1 MGTIKDLQSSFA
13 EFRDVR
19 DWKQFHT
26 PKDLASA
33 ISIEASELQE
43 IFLWKSNEQI
53 SSNREELRPEVEA
66 ELADIFAFTLAFA
79 DIYQIDLEEAFK
91 EKMKANQEKYP
102 EGKVKGSAKKY
113 DKY

>member
-33 ISIEASELQE
+33 ISIEGIIKDQ
-43 IFLWKSNEQI
+43 
-53 SSNREELRPEVEA
+53 
-66 ELADIFAFTLAFA
+66 TLAA
-79 DIYQIDLEEAFK
+79 IITPA
-91 EKMKANQEKYP
+91 
-102 EGKVKGSAKKY
+102 AKPIILSRSL
-113 DKY
+113 